1 MLLTCFTTIQ
11 SAFLSSLS
19 RKKKTKNIIIFAKNM
34 KDMERINNVLV
45 YLRFIASG
53 QNEVQVIKSIIM
65 R

>member
-1 MLLTCFTTIQ
+1 MCCLHASLLFRVHFIKFIT
-11 SAFLSSLS
+11 
-19 RKKKTKNIIIFAKNM
+19 KKKTKNIIIFAKNM